1 MYSLA
6 WPWVLLALP
15 LPIIV
20 RKLLP
25 ASRSIAEAGLR
36 VPTLRG
42 FETLKDRSDAEQLLN
57 WRFWV
62 AVLAWLLLVVAAAR
76 PERIGDE
83 IDVPVSGRNLMLAVD
98 LSGSMDQKDFELG
111 SRRVDRL
118 TATKAV
124 ASDFIARRE
133 GDRIGLILFGERAYL
148 QVPLTL
154 DRETVKVLLLE
165 AFIGLAGEKTA
176 IGDAIT
182 LAVRRVHEQPDEAG
196 EQVLVLLTDGANTA
210 GEVDPLKAAELAQ
223 QVGLRIYTIG
233 IGAEQ
238 LEVSS
243 LIGGRRSI
251 NPSADLDEATL
262 TQIADL
268 TGGRYF
274 RATDTASLQDIY
286 RLVDELEPVEEPE
299 SGFRPVQSLY
309 YYPLGAAFALATLL
323 SLVSLLHELR
333 VRLTVRRSLKVRS
346 ECRLTFTG
354 CVPNGCWLSR
364 WWSWSPF
371 CWDVATWA
379 RAIGSRSL
387 IAR

>member
-1 MYSLA
+1 MWSFAL
-6 WPWVLLALP
+6 PWVLAALP
-15 LPIIV
+15 LPIIMRV
-20 RKLLP
+20 VLP
-25 ASRSIAEAGLR
+25 EARGLRDAGLK
-36 VPTLRG
+36 VPTLAG
-42 FETLKDRSDAEQLLN
+42 FAMLTHRSQVEHLLN

-62 AVLAWLLLVVAAAR
+62 AAVAWVLLVLAAAR

-83 IDVPVSGRNLMLAVD
+83 VDVPVSGRNLMLAVD

-111 SRRVDRL
+111 NRRVDRL

-124 ASDFIARRE
+124 ASDFIGRRD

-154 DRETVKVLLLE
+154 DRETVKILLME

-182 LAVRRVHEQPDEAG
+182 LAVKRIHDQGAEPG

-243 LIGGRRSI
+243 LLGGRRSI
-251 NPSADLDEATL
+251 NPSADLDEETL
-262 TQIADL
+262 TRIAER

-286 RLVDELEPVEEPE
+286 SLVDELEPVEEPE
-299 SGFRPVQSLY
+299 AGFRPVKSLFY
-309 YYPLGAAFALATLL
+309 WPLGGAFVLSILL
-323 SLVSLLHELR
+323 GVIGI
-333 VRLTVRRSLKVRS
+333 VQ
-346 ECRLTFTG
+346 
-354 CVPNGCWLSR
+354 N
-364 WWSWSPF
+364 
-371 CWDVATWA
+371 VATNRRA
-379 RAIGSRSL
+379 RMQFD
-387 IAR
+387 AR

>member
-1 MYSLA
+1 MWSLA
-6 WPWVLLALP
+6 WPWVLLVLP
-15 LPIIV
+15 LPILINQ
-20 RKLLP
+20 LLP
-25 ASRSIAEAGLR
+25 ETSSLQDAGLK
-36 VPTLRG
+36 VPSFGG
-42 FETLKDRSDAEQLLN
+42 FSVLVDRSRAEQLLS
-57 WRFWV
+57 WKLWV
-62 AVLAWLLLVVAAAR
+62 AVFAWLLLVLAAAR

-83 IDVPVSGRNLMLAVD
+83 LDVPVSGRNLMLAVD

-111 SRRVDRL
+111 ARRVDRL

-124 ASDFIARRE
+124 ASDFISRRE

-182 LAVRRVHEQPDEAG
+182 LAVKRIHDLEENPG

-210 GEVDPLKAAELAQ
+210 GEVQPMKAAELAQ

-243 LIGGRRSI
+243 LIGGRRNI
-251 NPSADLDEATL
+251 NPSADLDEETL
-262 TQIADL
+262 TGIAEM

-274 RATDTASLQDIY
+274 RAVDTASLQDIY
-286 RLVDELEPVEEPE
+286 RLVDELEPVDEPE
-299 SGFRPVQSLY
+299 AGFRPVKSMFY
-309 YYPLGAAFALATLL
+309 VPLAGAFVLAAFLALTNLL
-323 SLVSLLHELR
+323 QNIVARRASRLQVD
-333 VRLTVRRSLKVRS
+333 VR
-346 ECRLTFTG
+346 
-354 CVPNGCWLSR
+354 
-364 WWSWSPF
+364 
-371 CWDVATWA
+371 
-379 RAIGSRSL
+379 
-387 IAR
+387 

>member
-1 MYSLA
+1 MWSLA
-6 WPWVLLALP
+6 WPWALAALP
-15 LPIIV
+15 LPFV
-20 RKLLP
+20 MRYLLP
-25 ASRSIAEAGLR
+25 QARGLSEAGLR
-36 VPTLRG
+36 VPSIESFRTLV
-42 FETLKDRSDAEQLLN
+42 DRSATEQLLN

-62 AVLAWLLLVVAAAR
+62 AALAWLLLVLAAAR

-83 IDVPVSGRNLMLAVD
+83 LDVPVAGRNLMLAVD

-111 SRRVDRL
+111 GLRVDRL

-133 GDRIGLILFGERAYL
+133 GDRIGLILFGELAYL

-154 DRETVKVLLLE
+154 DRETVNILLLE

-182 LAVRRVHEQPDEAG
+182 LAVRRVHEQKQEAG

-210 GEVDPLKAAELAQ
+210 GEVEPIKAAELAR

-238 LEVSS
+238 LEVAS
-243 LIGGRRSI
+243 LVGGRRPI
-251 NPSADLDEATL
+251 NPSADLDEDTL
-262 TQIADL
+262 TRIANL

-286 RLVDELEPVEEPE
+286 KLVDELEPVEEPE
-299 SGFRPVQSLY
+299 SGFRPVKSY
-309 YYPLGAAFALATLL
+309 YFVPLGMAFALVMLL
-323 SLVSLLHELR
+323 GLTSLLQRH
-333 VRLTVRRSLKVRS
+333 RLNRH
-346 ECRLTFTG
+346 RLNRTRE
-354 CVPNGCWLSR
+354 VQLS
-364 WWSWSPF
+364 
-371 CWDVATWA
+371 A
-379 RAIGSRSL
+379 G
-387 IAR
+387 

>member
-1 MYSLA
+1 MWSLA
-6 WPWVLLALP
+6 WPWALLALP
-15 LPIIV
+15 LPFLA

-25 ASRSIAEAGLR
+25 ESAQIQDAGLR
-36 VPTLRG
+36 VPTLGAFALLTGRPDT
-42 FETLKDRSDAEQLLN
+42 ENLLN
-57 WRFWV
+57 WRFWL
-62 AVLAWLLLVVAAAR
+62 AVVAWLLLVVAAAR

-83 IDVPVSGRNLMLAVD
+83 LEVPVSGRNLMLAVD

-124 ASDFIARRE
+124 ASDFIGRRE

-154 DRETVKVLLLE
+154 DRETVNILLME

-182 LAVRRVHEQPDEAG
+182 LAVKRIHDQAADAS

-210 GEVDPLKAAELAQ
+210 GEVDPIKAAQLAQ

-243 LIGGRRSI
+243 LIGGRRNI

-262 TQIADL
+262 TGIAEL

-274 RATDTASLQDIY
+274 RAKDTAALQDIY
-286 RLVDELEPVEEPE
+286 RLVDELEPVDEPE
-299 SGFRPVQSLY
+299 AGFRPVRSY
-309 YYPLGAAFALATLL
+309 FFWPLGGAFALAAFMA
-323 SLVSLLHELR
+323 VISLLKNLA
-333 VRLTVRRSLKVRS
+333 VRRVYRAQ
-346 ECRLTFTG
+346 T
-354 CVPNGCWLSR
+354 
-364 WWSWSPF
+364 
-371 CWDVATWA
+371 DV
-379 RAIGSRSL
+379 G
-387 IAR
+387 

>member
-1 MYSLA
+1 MWSLA

-15 LPIIV
+15 LPILIN
-20 RKLLP
+20 RFLP
-25 ASRSIAEAGLR
+25 ETSSLQDAGLK
-36 VPTLRG
+36 VPSFGSFAVLA
-42 FETLKDRSDAEQLLN
+42 DRSHAEQLLS
-57 WRFWV
+57 WKMWLAVIAWV
-62 AVLAWLLLVVAAAR
+62 LLVLAAAR

-83 IDVPVSGRNLMLAVD
+83 LDVPVSGRNLMLAVD

-111 SRRVDRL
+111 ARRVDRL

-124 ASDFIARRE
+124 ASDFISRRE

-154 DRETVKVLLLE
+154 DRETVKILLLE

-182 LAVRRVHEQPDEAG
+182 LAVKRIHELEEDPG
-196 EQVLVLLTDGANTA
+196 EQVLILLTDGANTA
-210 GEVDPLKAAELAQ
+210 GEVQPMKAAELAR

-243 LIGGRRSI
+243 LIGGARNI
-251 NPSADLDEATL
+251 NPSADLDEETL
-262 TQIADL
+262 TGIAEM

-274 RATDTASLQDIY
+274 RAKDTAGLQDIY

-299 SGFRPVQSLY
+299 AGFRPVKSLY
-309 YYPLGAAFALATLL
+309 YVPLAGAFVLAALLGLSNLMQNLL
-323 SLVSLLHELR
+323 L
-333 VRLTVRRSLKVRS
+333 RRSS
-346 ECRLTFTG
+346 GAQTDAG
-354 CVPNGCWLSR
+354 
-364 WWSWSPF
+364 
-371 CWDVATWA
+371 
-379 RAIGSRSL
+379 
-387 IAR
+387 

>member
-1 MYSLA
+1 MWSLA

-15 LPIIV
+15 LPWLL
-20 RKLLP
+20 RLLLP
-25 ASRSIAEAGLR
+25 AAQRLSEAGLR
-36 VPTLRG
+36 VPTLRR
-42 FETLKDRSDAEQLLN
+42 FETLRDRGDAEQLLN

-62 AVLAWLLLVVAAAR
+62 AMAAWLLLVVAAAR

-83 IDVPVSGRNLMLAVD
+83 VDVPVSGRNLMLAVD
-98 LSGSMDQKDFELG
+98 LSGSMDQKDFVLG
-111 SRRVDRL
+111 NRRVDRL

-124 ASDFIARRE
+124 ASDFISRRE

-148 QVPLTL
+148 QVPLTM

-182 LAVRRVHEQPDEAG
+182 LAVRRVHEHAAEQGD
-196 EQVLVLLTDGANTA
+196 QVLVLLTDGANTA
-210 GEVDPLKAAELAQ
+210 GEVDPLKAADLAR

-243 LIGGRRSI
+243 LIGGRRNI
-251 NPSADLDEATL
+251 NPSADLDEETL
-262 TQIADL
+262 TKIADL

-274 RATDTASLQDIY
+274 RATDTASLQEIY

-299 SGFRPVQSLY
+299 SGFRPVKSLY
-309 YYPLGAAFALATLL
+309 YWPLAGAFALAAGM
-323 SLVSLLHELR
+323 SLVSLLQRLRLRRATRELADA
-333 VRLTVRRSLKVRS
+333 
-346 ECRLTFTG
+346 G
-354 CVPNGCWLSR
+354 
-364 WWSWSPF
+364 
-371 CWDVATWA
+371 
-379 RAIGSRSL
+379 
-387 IAR
+387 

>member
-1 MYSLA
+1 MWSLA

-15 LPIIV
+15 LPLIA
-20 RKLLP
+20 RKLLAES
-25 ASRSIAEAGLR
+25 ASLQDAGLK
-36 VPTLRG
+36 VPSLGG
-42 FETLKDRSDAEQLLN
+42 FAMLSDRSRAEQLLN
-57 WRFWV
+57 WRFLLAVVAWV
-62 AVLAWLLLVVAAAR
+62 LLVVSAAR

-83 IDVPVSGRNLMLAVD
+83 LEVPVSGRNLMLAVD

-124 ASDFIARRE
+124 ASDFVSRRE

-154 DRETVKVLLLE
+154 DRETVRVLLME

-182 LAVRRVHEQPDEAG
+182 LAVKRIHDQEADG
-196 EQVLVLLTDGANTA
+196 SEQVLVLLTDGANTA
-210 GEVDPLKAAELAQ
+210 GEIDPLKAAELAQ

-243 LIGGRRSI
+243 LVGGRRSI

-262 TQIADL
+262 TSIAEL

-274 RATDTASLQDIY
+274 RAKDTAGLQGIY
-286 RLVDELEPVEEPE
+286 QLVDELEPVDEPE
-299 SGFRPVQSLY
+299 AGFRPVKSLY
-309 YYPLGAAFALATLL
+309 FWPLGGAFALAVLLCVVTLL
-323 SLVSLLHELR
+323 QNVAMRLGGELPDA
-333 VRLTVRRSLKVRS
+333 
-346 ECRLTFTG
+346 G
-354 CVPNGCWLSR
+354 
-364 WWSWSPF
+364 
-371 CWDVATWA
+371 
-379 RAIGSRSL
+379 
-387 IAR
+387 